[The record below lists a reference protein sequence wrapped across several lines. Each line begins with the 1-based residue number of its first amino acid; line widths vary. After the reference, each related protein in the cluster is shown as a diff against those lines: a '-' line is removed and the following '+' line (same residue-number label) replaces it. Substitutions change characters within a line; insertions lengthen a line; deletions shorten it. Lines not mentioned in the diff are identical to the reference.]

1 MHTFL
6 QEVLRAS
13 HINNICWLINIY
25 THTYISDTAQ
35 SITDGVDFRFDEVR
49 SCFYSLMNYNIFEHP
64 KRLNTNFRSHDGII
78 QAANSVL
85 QLLYKT
91 FPKSVDEMDTQ
102 TGLARGHPL
111 LVFVLVLVNRNI
123 KSFLLLPSII
133 RTEAWYH
140 CESICEYHSSIG
152 WGGS

>member
-6 QEVLRAS
+6 REVRTRTDLLKIIALS
-13 HINNICWLINIY
+13 VYLLLL
-25 THTYISDTAQ
+25 DTAQ

-102 TGLARGHPL
+102 TGLARGRNLHL
-111 LVFVLVLVNRNI
+111 CSVLHKNFI
-123 KSFLLLPSII
+123 GDIFFTT
-133 RTEAWYH
+133 RTEAWYN
-140 CESICEYHSSIG
+140 CQSICIYYSSIG
-152 WGGS
+152 